1 MVENNSS
8 FRKIVR
14 TVSFDQLLH
23 TLLTFCACVSS
34 EAIVV
39 FFQDFTRRFPKSRPI
54 FKSKDKHNSSMDNS
68 IKEAFNRCVK
78 SEHSFL
84 LPYYSHT
91 HTRNFHIVV
100 FYRDDLLKYHAVLY
114 GNNSGVAANPEAFP
128 PSKKSGFGAMRKSLF
143 STKENKSTA
152 GLCGAIIN
160 KKSTGT
166 NSFLDFSS

>member
-1 MVENNSS
+1 MRQ
-8 FRKIVR
+8 FR
-14 TVSFDQLLH
+14 SD
-23 TLLTFCACVSS
+23 C
-34 EAIVV
+34 V

-84 LPYYSHT
+84 RPYYSHT
-91 HTRNFHIVV
+91 YSHAKFSYCCF

-128 PSKKSGFGAMRKSLF
+128 HSKKSGFGAMRKSLF

-160 KKSTGT
+160 KKSTG